1 MVERFPT
8 EAELSKRRLLIELL
22 DSGMVTVQLDP
33 RRDGVD
39 VPTPHKSSAA
49 LTLNLSHAFN
59 LDTFDVGA
67 FAIRA
72 NLSFGGVRHLCV
84 LPYNAIYAI
93 VSQAEGKHLLFPDDV
108 PVELTAEY
116 GTTPKETETETA
128 AADEQSSFA
137 DDPGIKKD
145 DGRVKQPHLRL
156 LK

>member
-8 EAELSKRRLLIELL
+8 EAELSKRRLLMELL
-22 DSGMVTVQLDP
+22 DAGMVTVQLDP

-39 VPTPHKSSAA
+39 VPDVHKSAAA

-84 LPYNAIYAI
+84 LPYNAIYAV
-93 VSQAEGKHLLFPDDV
+93 VSQSEGKHLLFPDDV

-116 GTTPKETETETA
+116 ETDAETA
-128 AADEQSSFA
+128 GADAVKPQKDTDESKSTSDA
-137 DDPGIKKD
+137 DGDEPP
-145 DGRVKQPHLRL
+145 KQPHLRL
-156 LK
+156 IK

>member
-39 VPTPHKSSAA
+39 VPTAHKSSAA
-49 LTLNLSHAFN
+49 LTLNLSDAFN

-84 LPYNAIYAI
+84 LPYNAIYAV
-93 VSQAEGKHLLFPDDV
+93 VSQAEGKHLLFPDDRLRLIG
-108 PVELTAEY
+108 EIAQQRM
-116 GTTPKETETETA
+116 TA
-128 AADEQSSFA
+128 ALMAENGGSFA
-137 DDPGIKKD
+137 DG
-145 DGRVKQPHLRL
+145 
-156 LK
+156 LKIIG